1 MKLTTADFLREKIN
15 HTLPGLSDIPALL
28 NAGDLAGAE
37 AEFTAFLRA
46 NLCPEKYFRIPYY
59 GPENAWIAN
68 GETEADVAARLA
80 RGKVMSV
87 GFMHDF
93 GEEGIQFEANPT
105 PNTYREWTW
114 QLNRHHEWRMLGH
127 LYRETGDEQY
137 PQLFAKLFSSWREQ
151 CECPDDV
158 PGGQTKA
165 FRTIEIGIRLT
176 KIWHYAIH
184 AFLHSSSISDHL
196 WCDIFASLWENANRL
211 RLHPTHGNWLVMEMA
226 GLFHSGLLYPFI
238 LDAADWK
245 QYAADRLTAELDIQ
259 IYPDSFQYELT
270 TGYHG
275 TVISNYTYAVDI
287 CRAMEQPLPPAFL
300 AVLKLAFDL
309 YPKLAQPDLLLP
321 ALNDGGC
328 PSAAGMSRLGLSY
341 FPDKEDLQFFAS
353 NRTESDPM
361 FPKDTFMPY
370 SGMAVLRDDWSA
382 QSQWLFFESA
392 PFGRGHQHEDKLS
405 ILLYAYGK
413 NLLRDT
419 GNFAYDTSEMRR
431 FVLSARAHNTAMVDG
446 MEQNRRGRY
455 TWADEDIRKLSDL
468 SVQLGDEC
476 DVLDGIYDEGYGR
489 GYLAVTHRRRV
500 IKVKN
505 HPLGL
510 KTFYIVL
517 DRFTAPEGESH
528 SYDVHWQLEDVPVL
542 LKREGSVTRLD
553 ADYGDNVTL
562 TMLSNGVPTLRR
574 GCENP
579 FMGWRTP
586 GTPSPRSA
594 EHSTADNVN
603 RNRLLPGIPAPS
615 VMFSRFGE
623 ASSVVTLLYPSDD
636 GCPITSLALDGSH
649 LTVCTGE
656 QSWETDLL

>member
-1 MKLTTADFLREKIN
+1 MKLTTAAFLREKIN
-15 HTLPGLSDIPALL
+15 HSLPGLDRIPALL
-28 NAGDLAGAE
+28 NAGNLNGAE
-37 AEFTAFLRA
+37 AEFAVFLKNFLR
-46 NLCPEKYFRIPYY
+46 PEKYFRIPYY
-59 GPENAWIAN
+59 GPENAWIAD

-93 GEEGIQFEANPT
+93 GKDGIRFEANPT
-105 PNTYREWTW
+105 SNEYREWTW

-127 LYRETGDEQY
+127 LYRETDDEKY
-137 PQLFAKLFSSWREQ
+137 PELFAKLFSSWREQ
-151 CECPDDV
+151 CECPDDAA
-158 PGGQTKA
+158 PGQTKA

-184 AFLHSSSISDHL
+184 AFLHSPSISDHL

-211 RLHPTHGNWLVMEMA
+211 RLHPSHGNWLVMEMA

-238 LDAADWK
+238 PDAADWK
-245 QYAADRLTAELDIQ
+245 QYAADRLTAELDVQ

-275 TVISNYTYAVDI
+275 VVISNYSYAVDI
-287 CRAMEQPLPPAFL
+287 CNAMEQPLPPAFL
-300 AVLKLAFDL
+300 SVMKLAFDL

-321 ALNDGGC
+321 SLNDGGC
-328 PSAAGMSRLGLSY
+328 PSAVSTSRLGLSY
-341 FPDKEDLQFFAS
+341 FPDKEDLRFFAS
-353 NRTESDPM
+353 DRTEGEPM
-361 FPKDTFMPY
+361 FPKDTVMPY
-370 SGMAVLRDDWSA
+370 SGMAVLRDDWTA

-419 GNFAYDTSEMRR
+419 GNFAYDSSEMRR
-431 FVLSARAHNTAMVDG
+431 FVLSSRGHNTAMVDG

-455 TWADEDIRKLSDL
+455 RWAEEDIRKLSDL
-468 SVQLGDEC
+468 SVQLGDER
-476 DVLDGIYDEGYGR
+476 DILDGIYDEGYGR
-489 GYLAVTHRRRV
+489 DYLAVTHRRRV

-505 HPLGL
+505 NPLGL

-517 DRFTAPEGESH
+517 DRFTAPAGGSH
-528 SYDVHWQLEDVPVL
+528 RYDIHWQLEEVPIHL
-542 LKREGSVTRLD
+542 TRTGSLTRLE

-562 TMLSNGVPTLRR
+562 TMLSDGAPTLRC
-574 GCENP
+574 GCDNP

-586 GTPSPRSA
+586 GTPSPRSSEQPA
-594 EHSTADNVN
+594 ADSVN
-603 RNRLLPGIPAPS
+603 RNRLMPGIPAPS
-615 VMFSRFGE
+615 VMFSASGE
-623 ASSVVTLLYPSDD
+623 DISIVTLLYPSDN
-636 GCPITSLALDGSH
+636 GCPITSVKLDGSQ
-649 LTVCTGE
+649 LTVYCE
-656 QSWETDLL
+656 KQSWESELL